1 MGTKLLRDSTTVL
14 IHGFSRCVLAV
25 LYEAAKAGR
34 NFSVVVTE
42 GRPDAQGLA
51 AAQALRQVGVR
62 GRGPAR
68 GPACRQLLAPRPHP
82 HYRAPPVPPIH
93 TRAQSL
99 VPIPSMRLL
108 TGRRVARRFRRACQ

>member
-82 HYRAPPVPPIH
+82 HYRAPPSFPPYTH
-93 TRAQSL
+93 ARSHSC
-99 VPIPSMRLL
+99 PSHPC
-108 TGRRVARRFRRACQ
+108 GC